1 MKPDPWLV
9 FAALRAAP
17 PDFTPG
23 REHFSLR
30 HVSTR

>member
-1 MKPDPWLV
+1 MKPNPWLV

-17 PDFTPG
+17 PDFTLG
-23 REHFSLR
+23 REHFSLH